1 MQTLEFILSLLLL
14 ITVWRFVLRRSLL
27 DQARDRLFD
36 LRDDLRSAYV
46 HNGWPLDAT
55 EYKQARDLINA
66 HLHFLESIS
75 AWQIFTLQAGMAT
88 NAQLRKLVEHR
99 YETMFADV
107 PVERAKIVQLHR
119 RKSLQIVTEHAVTNS
134 LLLITLGFLMFPVV
148 VVERTFSAA
157 RRGVVSF
164 LDIGSRSIA
173 GLGSTVANLIE
184 RALQRVAKWL
194 IQPQAIEQC
203 AVYRWSH

>member
-14 ITVWRFVLRRSLL
+14 MTVWRFVLRRSLL

-46 HNGWPLDAT
+46 QNGWPLDAS

-88 NAQLRKLVEHR
+88 NAQLRRLVEHR
-99 YETMFADV
+99 YETMFANV
-107 PVERAKIVQLHR
+107 PVERAMIVQLHR
-119 RKSLQIVTEHAVTNS
+119 RKSLQIVTEYAVTNS
-134 LLLITLGFLMFPVV
+134 LLLITLGVLMFPVI

-157 RRGVVSF
+157 RRGAVSF
-164 LDIGSRSIA
+164 LDIGSRSVA
-173 GLGSTVANLIE
+173 GLGSTVANLTE
-184 RALQRVAKWL
+184 RALQRVAKWV